1 MAYAQDIFRRLKK
14 LNIMLTAYFMG
25 IAEEQNEEI
34 QIMKALECHAL
45 ELGLF

>member
-1 MAYAQDIFRRLKK
+1 MAYAQDIFRKLKK
-14 LNIMLTAYFMG
+14 LNIMLTAYFMRVAG
-25 IAEEQNEEI
+25 EQNEEI